1 MTPAEFTTYLHA
13 NIPLTAALGAQLRR
27 AEPGLVEIAAPL
39 EPNLNHRNTAFGGS
53 LAALGILSGWALLHL
68 GLRAEDIKARIVVQ
82 KSEAEFVAPGAAELL
97 AVSRRDEGAW
107 QGFVKNLR
115 RGRRARIAV
124 ATEISAGGARVLLHT
139 GTYVALP

>member
-1 MTPAEFTTYLHA
+1 MTPAEFTRYLHA
-13 NIPLTAALGAQLRR
+13 HIPLTAALGAELRR

-53 LAALGILSGWALLHL
+53 LAALGILSGWSLLHL
-68 GLRAEDIKARIVVQ
+68 GLRDEQIKARIVVQ

-97 AVSRRDEGAW
+97 ALSRRDEASW
-107 QGFVKNLR
+107 RKFVSSLR
-115 RGRRARIAV
+115 RGRRARITV
-124 ATEISAGGARVLLHT
+124 ATEISAGGERVLLHS